1 MRILALEIET
11 PGLSSDAFAP
21 HLEDEARA
29 LWGLYQAGVV
39 RESYFRADRHTAV
52 LVLECE
58 SIAHAHQF
66 LSALPLVQ
74 RQLIRFELIPLE
86 PYAGY
91 SRIFRQPP

>member
-11 PGLSSDAFAP
+11 PDLSSDAFAP

-29 LWGLYQAGVV
+29 LWALYQSGIV
-39 RESYFRADRHTAV
+39 RESYFREDRHTAV

-58 SIAHAHQF
+58 SITQAQQC

-74 RQLIRFELIPLE
+74 RQLIHFELIPLE
-86 PYAGY
+86 PYTGY
-91 SRIFRQPP
+91 SRLFR